1 MTQTEA
7 RILARA
13 IADELM
19 ARLQQ
24 MTDELLTADEVARL
38 LKMSPSWVQKHTSEL
53 PHVRIGGAVRNPK
66 GKVLAHVIV

>member
-7 RILARA
+7 RILASA

-19 ARLQQ
+19 ARLQP

-53 PHVRIGGAVRNPK
+53 PHVRIGGAVRYPK

>member
-1 MTQTEA
+1 MTQAEA

-19 ARLQQ
+19 VRLQP
-24 MTDELLTADEVARL
+24 MTDELLTADEVAKL
-38 LKMSPSWVQKHTSEL
+38 LKLSPSWVQKHTSEL
-53 PHVRIGGAVRNPK
+53 PHVRIGGSVRFPK

>member
-1 MTQTEA
+1 MTQAEA

-19 ARLQQ
+19 ARLQP
-24 MTDELLTADEVARL
+24 MTEELLTADEVARL

-53 PHVRIGGAVRNPK
+53 PHVLIGGAVRYPK
-66 GKVLAHVIV
+66 VKVLAHVIV

>member
-19 ARLQQ
+19 ARLQP
-24 MTDELLTADEVARL
+24 MTEELLTAEEVARL

-53 PHVRIGGAVRNPK
+53 PLVRIGGAVRYPK

>member
-1 MTQTEA
+1 MTQAEA

-19 ARLQQ
+19 ARLQP
-24 MTDELLTADEVARL
+24 MTDELLTAEEVARL
-38 LKMSPSWVQKHTSEL
+38 LKMSPSWVQKHTSDL
-53 PHVRIGGAVRNPK
+53 PNVRIGGAVRYPK

>member
-1 MTQTEA
+1 MTQSEA

-19 ARLQQ
+19 ARLQP

-53 PHVRIGGAVRNPK
+53 PHVRIGGAVRYPK
-66 GKVLAHVIV
+66 GKGLAHVIV